1 MFLAQSLAFDPISII
16 LIIGFICAIVV
27 GAIRGFFHVLIDLG
41 QSVLSAIVSVFFAKP
56 LGMLFYNTG
65 YFSNVIDKTSNFLT
79 SKDAIFAQ
87 IITDENKKEVLSQA
101 LSRLHIPER
110 LNSVVINVGE
120 RIIPNTNNMQISDFI
135 SEALFV
141 GVSIFLAAALLFFI
155 IFIIVLILRISIR
168 KLEEI
173 KPIRRLNHFLGG
185 LVGFVNGIIFVFVG
199 MALLTGLLMI
209 PSLNESIGNAIKLHD
224 DNAITLAEALYK
236 LDIFSIILKLLGF

>member
-41 QSVLSAIVSVFFAKP
+41 QSVLSLIVSVFLAKP

-79 SKDAIFAQ
+79 SKDAIFAL

-141 GVSIFLAAALLFFI
+141 GVSIFLAASLLFFI

-168 KLEEI
+168 QLEEI
-173 KPIRRLNHFLGG
+173 KPIRRLNHFLGS
-185 LVGFVNGIIFVFVG
+185 LVGVVNGIIFVLVV